1 MSFYFRA
8 RNSPRWCL
16 QFAAPASLF
25 QQLRA
30 PDAAQSEGQNFLDQ
44 RIDLTRPPP
53 RDLADHFLD
62 SSQDAKCRNAGVA
75 GTYHIHLHSQVQG
88 ALNGVSD
95 TLIEFQNP

>member
-8 RNSPRWCL
+8 RNSARRGL
-16 QFAAPASLF
+16 QFAAPAGLF
-25 QQLRA
+25 EQLRS

-44 RIDLTRPPP
+44 RIDLTRTPP

-62 SSQDAKCRNAGVA
+62 SSQDAKGRNARVA
-75 GTYHIHLHSQVQG
+75 GTYHIHLHPQVQG

-95 TLIEFQNP
+95 TLIEFKNP